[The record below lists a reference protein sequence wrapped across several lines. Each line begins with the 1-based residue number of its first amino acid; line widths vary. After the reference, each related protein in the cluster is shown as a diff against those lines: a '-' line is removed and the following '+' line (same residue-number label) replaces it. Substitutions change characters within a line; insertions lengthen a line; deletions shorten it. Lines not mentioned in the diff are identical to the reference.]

1 MSTVRSEF
9 RGEGVLVLTLD
20 KPPANA
26 IDERLL
32 RDLATCVDDA
42 ARDDR
47 VRAVVLTGA
56 GPLFSGGFDFAVPRR
71 DDAVAL
77 DLYGLYRESHL
88 ALLTIPKPT
97 LAMVNG
103 HAVAGG
109 LVLVLACDV
118 RLARR
123 SEDRIGVNEIAVG
136 ASFPRTA
143 FEIVRLRLTHAA
155 ASELLLG
162 AALYPFAE
170 GLRLG
175 VFDALVDAADLER
188 VTLERAARLAAYP
201 REAYAHTKAALVS
214 DAAARIRAETQEE
227 AIRTMSVWI
236 TDESRAARRT
246 QREKLKVR

>member
-1 MSTVRSEF
+1 MSTVRSEL
-9 RGEGVLVLTLD
+9 RGEGVLVMTLD

-32 RDLATCVDDA
+32 RDLETCIGDA

-56 GPLFSGGFDFAVPRR
+56 GALFSGGFDFAVPRR

-77 DLYGLYRESHL
+77 DLYALYRESHL
-88 ALLTIPKPT
+88 ALLSLPKPT
-97 LAMVNG
+97 VAMVNG

-109 LVLVLACDV
+109 LVLVLACDF

-123 SEDRIGVNEIAVG
+123 SDDRFGFNEIAVG
-136 ASFPRTA
+136 ASFPCAA
-143 FEIVRLRLTHAA
+143 FEIVRVRLTHAA

-162 AALYPFAE
+162 AALYPFAD

-175 VFDALVDAADLER
+175 VFDELVDGAQLER

-201 REAYAHTKAALVS
+201 RDAYAHTKAALVS
-214 DAAARIRAETQEE
+214 DAAARIRAETQED
-227 AIRTMSVWI
+227 AMRTMSVWI
-236 TDESRAARRT
+236 SDESRAARRK
-246 QREKLKVR
+246 QREKLKLR